1 MIVFVTK
8 KGQAGSLCD
17 NNQLKVQR
25 AAEQRAL
32 ALLLQ
37 KQKVGGDG
45 PGDGVERLMG
55 NLGYRHLAQ
64 DAQNRQKEGRGIRS
78 QLLRV
83 SLALYFLSTIG
94 LFVQG
99 NTHTQTRD

>member
-17 NNQLKVQR
+17 NNQLKVKR

-37 KQKVGGDG
+37 KQEVGGDG
-45 PGDGVERLMG
+45 PGDGVERLIV
-55 NLGYRHLAQ
+55 NLGYRRLA
-64 DAQNRQKEGRGIRS
+64 
-78 QLLRV
+78 
-83 SLALYFLSTIG
+83 
-94 LFVQG
+94 
-99 NTHTQTRD
+99 

>member
-32 ALLLQ
+32 ALLFQ

-45 PGDGVERLMG
+45 PVDGIERLTG
-55 NLGYRHLAQ
+55 NPGCRHLAQ
-64 DAQNRQKEGRGIRS
+64 DVQNRQKEEGGIRS
-78 QLLRV
+78 LQLLWV
-83 SLALYFLSTIG
+83 SLALNFLSTIG
-94 LFVQG
+94 LFVQ
-99 NTHTQTRD
+99 